1 MIPRKAAWICLDCDL
16 VMRPTQQ
23 GRCEF
28 CGSEAIYPLVRVIE
42 RTPKQEAIRRMAT
55 EAVKDGV

>member
-28 CGSEAIYPLVRVIE
+28 CGSEAIYPLVRILGRKQTEEE
-42 RTPKQEAIRRMAT
+42 RWQANS
-55 EAVKDGV
+55 

>member
-42 RTPKQEAIRRMAT
+42 RKPPERELVAK
-55 EAVKDGV
+55 